1 MTNEPPDDQMTFD
14 IIDDRHEPI
23 TEENVT
29 RILNIL
35 CVPPVYELAYEK
47 CVMFLEPL
55 DEELPIIERVT
66 RGWCHG

>member
-1 MTNEPPDDQMTFD
+1 MKILDDEQMMLDLEPDSF
-14 IIDDRHEPI
+14 HAPI
-23 TEENVT
+23 TEDNVM

-47 CVMFLEPL
+47 CIMFLEPL
-55 DEELPIIERVT
+55 DEELPIIEKVT